1 MNGYILSRWCPRN
14 STVLSVCSGSGS
26 MAEAAVCMGRS
37 CISIEIDGSFL
48 KFTIDFFPIEY
59 QFHQSAR
66 RLKEVYETAMR
77 ESTERGMDYNKY
89 CLIFSFLKF

>member
-1 MNGYILSRWCPRN
+1 MNGWILSRWCPRN

-26 MAEAAVCMGRS
+26 MVEAAVCMGRS

-48 KFTIDFFPIEY
+48 EY

-89 CLIFSFLKF
+89 CLIFSLLNF